1 MRGYSADLRE
11 RAVSAVVAEGLS
23 QVATAR
29 RLGMDRSSVG
39 RFVRA
44 WQAGE
49 ESLEPLPGGGRPRK
63 LRLPEHQ
70 AALREHLEA
79 APDMELAERN
89 GFLAAS
95 EGIFLSVSTLWR
107 ELRALGWTRKKRRSA
122 PASRTP

>member
-11 RAVSAVVAEGLS
+11 RAVAAVVVEGLS
-23 QVATAR
+23 QVVAAR

-49 ESLEPLPGGGRPRK
+49 ESLEPRPSGGRPKK

-70 AALREHLEA
+70 EALRESLASE
-79 APDMELAERN
+79 PDLELAERAQ
-89 GFLAAS
+89 FLAQS
-95 EGIFLSVSTLWR
+95 EGVHLSVPTLWR
-107 ELRALGWTRKKRRSA
+107 ALRALGFTRKKRLSA